1 MIFRGSRMRRQNER
15 MHDTSAFEQPSRCSV
30 LATQMTF
37 RPRSWGP
44 TSAASRAFCPP
55 LWSRRWIQRPLVTG
69 MGKKHSPW
77 SSSVALRV
85 GKLLVPCG

>member
-1 MIFRGSRMRRQNER
+1 MRRQNER
-15 MHDTSAFEQPSRCSV
+15 MHDTPAFEQPSRCSV

-69 MGKKHSPW
+69 MDKEHGPW